1 LIELANV
8 TQVFNHGTVN
18 EVTAIKNLSLKID
31 EGDFITVIGSN
42 GAGKTTLLNVIA
54 GAVFPTGGKVFIN
67 NKNITKLHEYKRS
80 KLIGRIF
87 QNPLL
92 GTAGSMSIEQ
102 NMALSIKKGFRLF
115 TLALNRSKRERFREE
130 LKTLNMGLENRLKDT
145 VGLLSGGQRQ
155 ALTLLTTV
163 LSRPALL
170 LLDEHTAALDPGN
183 AEAVMR
189 LTRDFI
195 ESYKMT
201 AVMITHNMQQA
212 IDYGNRLV
220 MFSDGEI
227 IFDIKG
233 EEKSNLTVAKLVAK
247 FKEIKNEMMNSDEIL
262 LDTGV

>member
-1 LIELANV
+1 LIKLTNI
-8 TQVFNHGTVN
+8 TQVFNPGTVN
-18 EVTAIKNLSLKID
+18 EVVALRNLSLNID

-54 GAVFPTGGKVFIN
+54 GVIAPSKGKVFIN

-102 NMALSIKKGFRLF
+102 NMALSSKKGFRGL
-115 TLALNRSKRERFREE
+115 TLALNKAKRERFSEE

-183 AEAVMR
+183 ADAVMS

-195 ESYKMT
+195 KTYNMT
-201 AVMITHNMQQA
+201 AIMITHNMQQA

-220 MFSDGEI
+220 MLSDGQV

-233 EEKSNLTVAKLVAK
+233 EEKKNLTVHKLIAK

-262 LDTGV
+262 LDAGV